1 MKGKLFKY
9 SAGLVATE
17 ATCSIFI
24 TGFLKPTCYQKW
36 AELFCINRHKFYCNC
51 VAIWAM
57 ASYKGAVTSVSNLI
71 QSMIDSPKVY
81 AVIRLTIGLSSYG
94 VEYLLL

>member
-1 MKGKLFKY
+1 
-9 SAGLVATE
+9 
-17 ATCSIFI
+17 
-24 TGFLKPTCYQKW
+24 
-36 AELFCINRHKFYCNC
+36 
-51 VAIWAM
+51 M

-94 VEYLLL
+94 VKYLLLYYCQTNSYQLIEGNIISINARETWSRTFINQCFFNELD

>member
-1 MKGKLFKY
+1 
-9 SAGLVATE
+9 
-17 ATCSIFI
+17 
-24 TGFLKPTCYQKW
+24 
-36 AELFCINRHKFYCNC
+36 
-51 VAIWAM
+51 M

-94 VEYLLL
+94 VEYLLLYYCQTNSYQFHFSITLNLIRYKLLK